1 MRLLFSVTNV
11 FTIPSRGVVLVP
23 EITPVGEERFRI
35 GDSLR
40 LRRPDGAE
48 DIVRIDGLKQPP
60 QPHLLGKKCE
70 VLVMLSGKKK
80 EGHSYQ
86 DGSVVRGEPLRIV
99 PGLPENVNSSNWLV
113 CRSLGRRH

>member
-11 FTIPSRGVVLVP
+11 FTIPGRGVVLVP

-48 DIVRIDGLKQPP
+48 DIVRIDGLE
-60 QPHLLGKKCE
+60 LATSATSLGKKCE
-70 VLVMLSGKKK
+70 VLIMLSGRKK
-80 EGHSYQ
+80 EDIPIGTEVWSM
-86 DGSVVRGEPLRIV
+86 
-99 PGLPENVNSSNWLV
+99 EN
-113 CRSLGRRH
+113 R